1 MNGVFNEGERM
12 GLQLPNPP
20 SPWTE
25 CGSNCEACLPLA
37 SWKSSTN
44 VAPQFLQP
52 VWQGCMHIAS
62 IKPWIHDVSQCI
74 FFFPETLIM
83 QKHQMPPGWVAPI
96 SNILSAVSRQTA
108 ALPGTQK
115 VTNRG
120 FLHTGS
126 LLFVHWIHDV
136 LKIAHQLHAKEAED
150 ALSRTSSHQKFKLLQ
165 S

>member
-1 MNGVFNEGERM
+1 MRVRGWGFSCQIPPHLEQSVAVTVKLAFPWPAESRAQMLHPSSSSLSGKVACT
-12 GLQLPNPP
+12 LLPS
-20 SPWTE
+20 SP
-25 CGSNCEACLPLA
+25 GFMMFPNA
-37 SWKSSTN
+37 
-44 VAPQFLQP
+44 F
-52 VWQGCMHIAS
+52 
-62 IKPWIHDVSQCI
+62 
-74 FFFPETLIM
+74 FFFPETLSM

-126 LLFVHWIHDV
+126 LLFVHWIHDA